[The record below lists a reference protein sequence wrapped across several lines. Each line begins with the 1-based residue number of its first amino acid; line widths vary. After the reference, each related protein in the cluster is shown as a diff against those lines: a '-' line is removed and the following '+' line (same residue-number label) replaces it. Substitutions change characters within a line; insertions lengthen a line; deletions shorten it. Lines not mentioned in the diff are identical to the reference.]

1 LLTETLHVSSYA
13 SEFIYLKYYE
23 TEDFADLLQGVAIA
37 ITIYTLGAGIEASGV
52 LIALAKTAVQIT
64 ISYGIKLALE
74 YVYKQTDNDL
84 FRILVT
90 TTAIAATIYTG
101 QELSDL
107 DIVSMTTIKSATD
120 IIQASMEI
128 DLQYKAEQLEKEQI
142 KFNENYEK
150 KMDTL
155 EEMYE
160 SLETNLD
167 PFSIM
172 QINTS
177 TSNYG
182 MSLLS
187 IDSYYSMALG
197 HVDMNYD
204 NRYATGIDGYYDSLL
219 KIGSI

>member
-1 LLTETLHVSSYA
+1 
-13 SEFIYLKYYE
+13 
-23 TEDFADLLQGVAIA
+23 
-37 ITIYTLGAGIEASGV
+37 
-52 LIALAKTAVQIT
+52 
-64 ISYGIKLALE
+64 
-74 YVYKQTDNDL
+74 VYKQTDNDL